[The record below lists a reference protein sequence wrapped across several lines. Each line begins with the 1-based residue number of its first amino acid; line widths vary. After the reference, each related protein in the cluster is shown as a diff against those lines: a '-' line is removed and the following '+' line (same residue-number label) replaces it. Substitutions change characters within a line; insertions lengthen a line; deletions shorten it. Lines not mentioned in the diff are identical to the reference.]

1 MNDFVQTTT
10 PYQLL
15 GGETAVRRLVEC
27 FYQIMDSDPVAAGV
41 RALHREDL
49 SEPRERLF
57 MFLSGWLG
65 GPQLFVERFGHP
77 KLRARHLPFAIDER
91 ARDEWLYCMYKA
103 MDELEVSGE
112 IQLNQDM
119 RDHLEQ
125 AFWRTADF
133 MRNREG

>member
-1 MNDFVQTTT
+1 MSDTQQTVT

-15 GGETAVRRLVEC
+15 GGESAVRRLVDK
-27 FYQIMDSDPVAAGV
+27 FYDIMDADPVAAGV
-41 RALHREDL
+41 RALHRPDL
-49 SEPRERLF
+49 TEPRDRLF

-77 KLRARHLPFAIDER
+77 RLRARHLPFTIDER

-103 MDELEVSGE
+103 MDELDAGGE
-112 IQLNQDM
+112 IQLDQAM

-133 MRNREG
+133 MRNQGE